1 MVLLQ
6 WYKELFR
13 RLESTQKYTIEIN
26 NKSVYKVK
34 LNLHSLGK
42 IFILANER

>member
-6 WYKELFR
+6 WYKKLFER
-13 RLESTQKYTIEIN
+13 VEGTQKYMIEIN

-34 LNLHSLGK
+34 LNLYSLGK
-42 IFILANER
+42 RFILANER

>member
-6 WYKELFR
+6 WYKELFKR
-13 RLESTQKYTIEIN
+13 VEGTQKYMIEIN

-34 LNLHSLGK
+34 LNLHRLGER
-42 IFILANER
+42 FILANKR

>member
-6 WYKELFR
+6 WYKELFKGVKG
-13 RLESTQKYTIEIN
+13 TQKYKIEIN

-34 LNLHSLGK
+34 LNLHSLRNM
-42 IFILANER
+42 FILANER